1 VYKKRASLAV
11 SSLDTMDCSEETP
24 LVEDKTTLKRRRK
37 TKPPRKETIPVVN
50 MEVEEKTEEKKEE
63 PDVLLLLIKRTIDTI
78 MLEEAVEIGNKMDK
92 YRGVLSGGILKVAE
106 QMDAAGSRVKLPKLV
121 DGLRTGWK
129 EWKTSG
135 DYKTLRCGCCFY
147 HLIRDVDRVVQ

>member
-78 MLEEAVEIGNKMDK
+78 MLEEAVEIGKKMGK
-92 YRGVLSGGILKVAE
+92 YRGVLSGGILKVVDE
-106 QMDAAGSRVKLPKLV
+106 MDAAGSRVKLHKVV
-121 DGLRTGWK
+121 DALRTG
-129 EWKTSG
+129 
-135 DYKTLRCGCCFY
+135 
-147 HLIRDVDRVVQ
+147 